1 MEDERLNELYQ
12 DYCDL
17 TFEERVENCRSAY
30 FKLREELIRKGH
42 DDHETL
48 ELIFGLMGVCCCVD
62 GVPGR
67 KEHELFLALTKSSIT
82 YDKFIHLLQGTK
94 TEEMIEGADRLVD
107 SLSPEGKDAAMVFA
121 LCFLSADGKIDVYE
135 KQLFAKLIT

>member
-1 MEDERLNELYQ
+1 MEDERLDELYQ

-30 FKLREELIRKGH
+30 FRLREELASKGH
-42 DDHETL
+42 NDHESL

-62 GVPGR
+62 GIPGK
-67 KEHELFLALTKSSIT
+67 KEYELFLALTKSNIT
-82 YDKFIHLLQGTK
+82 YDKFLHLLQGTK
-94 TEEMIEGADRLVD
+94 TEEMIEGADSLVD
-107 SLSPEGKDAAMVFA
+107 SLSRDGKDAAMVFA

-135 KQLFAKLIT
+135 RQLFAKLIA